1 WSHGRGPASG
11 QVAGTTAPSGAGS
24 FGILVLGSLVERP
37 ADPVAEG
44 VGGLAGERRVQVAQ
58 GGAREEVLL
67 ARFPARGGCPEG
79 PRRWTL
85 SLCRVISGTER
96 GRMPTGRARVARA
109 SPAAPS
115 PGPARRCR

>member
-1 WSHGRGPASG
+1 MAGRPPESRSPTAPTVRPAGRALTGGRPAGLTAGGGIRAGGRRHGRWWAHGSGPASG

-67 ARFPARGGCPEG
+67 A
-79 PRRWTL
+79 
-85 SLCRVISGTER
+85 
-96 GRMPTGRARVARA
+96 
-109 SPAAPS
+109 
-115 PGPARRCR
+115 